1 MKTRIIYTKI
11 WQDSFFTS
19 LSSEEKIAFIY
30 YLTNDQVNIIHF
42 YECPD
47 RKVIFDT
54 GISLTKLLNLKGKL
68 QTNKKIFFYKDYV
81 FLVNAIR
88 YESYTGEKNEEAKR
102 KTIQLLSSD
111 VLAWYK
117 DIIDR
122 GIDRGIDT
130 QPIPSIN
137 NNIEIINNNKG
148 VVKGE
153 FSTFESLTD
162 LILEEISSKY
172 KVPLSFVKSK
182 LDDMK
187 LWHEQNPRRNN
198 KQNWKA
204 TLMNWVKRDAL
215 KIIYKERQTINKFS
229 VTKV

>member
-137 NNIEIINNNKG
+137 HKSEIIIQKSEKIRG
-148 VVKGE
+148 IRRE
-153 FSTFESLTD
+153 DLTD
-162 LILEEISSKY
+162 TVLQEIAKKY
-172 KVPLSFVKSK
+172 KTSLSFVKSK
-182 LDDMK
+182 LEDLDNYTK
-187 LWHEQNPRRNN
+187 AHGKKYSDYGAALSNFVKKDASQNNN
-198 KQNWKA
+198 KVNLSNYQ
-204 TLMNWVKRDAL
+204 LL
-215 KIIYKERQTINKFS
+215 KKI
-229 VTKV
+229 